1 MNLKK
6 LRIENSKNQY
16 EIAQLLNV
24 ANSTYNGYE
33 RETSEPNLE
42 TLKKLADYYNVSLD
56 FLVGREWQNDF
67 GYLNPE
73 QTSAINL
80 LKELNQI
87 NLIKAVAY
95 MSGLLASQN

>member
-42 TLKKLADYYNVSLD
+42 TLKKLADYNVSLD
-56 FLVGREWQNDF
+56 YLVGREWQNDI
-67 GYLNPE
+67 GYLSPE
-73 QTSAINL
+73 QASAINL
-80 LKELNQI
+80 LKKLNQM
-87 NLIKAVAY
+87 NLIKTISY
-95 MSGLLASQN
+95 MAGLLASQN

>member
-6 LRIENSKNQY
+6 LRLEKGKTQS
-16 EIAQLLNV
+16 EMAHFLNV
-24 ANSTYNGYE
+24 ANGTYNTYE
-33 RETSEPNLE
+33 TGKFEPKIE
-42 TLKKLADYYNVSLD
+42 TLKVLADYYNVSLD
-56 FLVGREWQNDF
+56 YLVGREWQNDF
-67 GYLNPE
+67 GYLSLE
-73 QTSAINL
+73 QTNAINL